1 MPKLLWVLLPLLPP
15 LGWLAARLLRG
26 RPPTRRVLNAWSSL
40 LLLAYLA
47 ATAGLGLFWVAQQ
60 QLPVFDWHYLFGYAT
75 LGLLALHL
83 SLNLG
88 SAWRV
93 LRGRPAPTAR
103 EQQAGR
109 RWVLLSG
116 GAGLALL
123 AVGTAFVAGLR
134 LGRGQRGVLLAADGA
149 DTQALAEAPL
159 ALVERFH
166 GHSSQSRSASFTGVP
181 AVNWGTAPPPFK
193 RYPQAP
199 RMALPPAARRGGAQ
213 RDSLAALGTALWHTA
228 GVTERRP
235 GLVLRASPSSGA
247 LFSTELYIAAGMLP
261 GLVPG
266 FWHYDAEAHALE
278 QLQADPAAAAL
289 PGLPAGEEPGRAD
302 AFVIA
307 TAVFRRTGRKYRDRT
322 YRYVLAD
329 LGHALENLRQASAA
343 VGWQARLV
351 AAFDGPHLAARLAL
365 DEDEEGV
372 LALVALQAASPPGLP
387 AAAGLPTPQCI
398 PSRAAAFS
406 PPPMPREL
414 PALGVTG
421 AVHRATS
428 LHGGALARRASEA
441 VGSSADG
448 AGRAVGANS
457 GGGPASSVGGKR
469 PGSVADLAPAVVLLP
484 ADGTPGADLLP
495 LIAARRSVRRFAA
508 TPLPLR
514 DLAGVLAGVVREG
527 PLLSPALRIDVV
539 AHAVDGLMPGAWRFD
554 PARRALLPRRVP
566 RVLRAQARAAALD
579 QDVAGDAAVVLVLS
593 ADRATLAADACGAAR
608 GYRHAFLEAGLV
620 GERIYLEAAA
630 RGLGACAVGAF
641 YDDEASALVGADPA
655 REWVLHFTALGVRGR

>member
-15 LGWLAARLLRG
+15 LVYLAARLLRG
-26 RPPTRRVLNAWSSL
+26 RPPARRELNAWSSV

-88 SAWRV
+88 SAWRA
-93 LRGRPAPTAR
+93 LRGRASPATAR
-103 EQQAGR
+103 ERQAGR
-109 RWVLLSG
+109 RWVLVSG

-149 DTQALAEAPL
+149 AAHPPAEAPM

-166 GHSSQSRSASFTGVP
+166 RHSAQSRGASFTGVP
-181 AVNWGTAPPPFK
+181 SVDWGAAPPAFK
-193 RYPQAP
+193 HYPQAP
-199 RMALPPAARRGGAQ
+199 RVALPPPARHGGVRPA
-213 RDSLAALGTALWHTA
+213 DLAALGTALWHTA

-247 LFSTELYIAAGMLP
+247 LFSTELYLAAGALP
-261 GLVPG
+261 GLAPG
-266 FWHYDAEAHALE
+266 LWHYDAEGHALE
-278 QLQADPAAAAL
+278 RLRADPAAGALAGL
-289 PGLPAGEEPGRAD
+289 PGAGEPGGAD
-302 AFVIA
+302 AYVIA

-329 LGHALENLRQASAA
+329 LGHALENLRQAAAA
-343 VGWQARLV
+343 VGWQAGLV
-351 AAFDGPHLAARLAL
+351 PAFDGPRLAAGLAL

-372 LALVALQAASPPGLP
+372 LALVALRAGPPADTGP
-387 AAAGLPTPQCI
+387 VA
-398 PSRAAAFS
+398 PSCVVPRAAAFS
-406 PPPMPREL
+406 PPPLPREL
-414 PALGVTG
+414 PPLGVTG

-428 LHGGALARRASEA
+428 LQGGAPSPWAGQAA
-441 VGSSADG
+441 G
-448 AGRAVGANS
+448 AGNGGAASAAVPGERAGS
-457 GGGPASSVGGKR
+457 TSAS
-469 PGSVADLAPAVVLLP
+469 APTVVLLP
-484 ADGTPGADLLP
+484 ADVSRKPDVLP
-495 LIAARRSVRRFAA
+495 LIATRRSVRRFAA
-508 TPLPLR
+508 APLPLR
-514 DLAGVLAGVVREG
+514 DLAGVLAGLVREG

-539 AHAVDGLMPGAWRFD
+539 AHAVDGLLPGAWRFD

-566 RVLRAQARAAALD
+566 AALRAEARAAALD
-579 QDVAGDAAVVLVLS
+579 QDVIGAAAAVLVLS
-593 ADRATLAADACGAAR
+593 ADRAVLAADACGAAR

-641 YDDEASALVGADPA
+641 YDEEASALVGADPG
-655 REWVLHFTALGVRGR
+655 REWVLHFAGVGVRGG